1 MMLAVVGLSMP
12 ISGRTIM
19 VQENTPFAR
28 EALPQLKALR
38 EFALSLCKNQ
48 QRTDDLVQDTM
59 VKAFRHFDSYRQGTN
74 CRAWLFQICKHC
86 FINDCRRRRYEPIA
100 VDMEAA
106 LSSDGPEGEALRE
119 LRPVVADREAPNAL
133 SGLLSD
139 EVARALE
146 EIPLDYQTVL
156 ILSDIEG
163 YSYDEIAEFVRAPLG
178 TIRSRIHRGRRMLAQ
193 RLGEFAKREGY
204 LSRTLAAA

>member
-1 MMLAVVGLSMP
+1 MK
-12 ISGRTIM
+12 
-19 VQENTPFAR
+19 QEDTPFAR
-28 EALPQLKALR
+28 EALPQLRALR

-59 VKAFRHFDSYRQGTN
+59 MKAFRHFDSYKEGTN

-86 FINDCRRRRYEPIA
+86 FINDCRRRRYEPVA
-100 VDMEAA
+100 VDMDAA
-106 LSSDGPEGEALRE
+106 LSSDGPEREGLRE
-119 LRPVVADREAPNAL
+119 VRPIVADAEAPSAL
-133 SGLLSD
+133 ARLLCD

-163 YSYDEIAEFVRAPLG
+163 YSYEEIAEFIRAPLG
-178 TIRSRIHRGRRMLAQ
+178 TIRSRIHRGRKMLAE
-193 RLGEFAKREGY
+193 RLGEFARREGY
-204 LSRTLAAA
+204 ISRNLAAA

>member
-1 MMLAVVGLSMP
+1 MNMK
-12 ISGRTIM
+12 
-19 VQENTPFAR
+19 QEETAFAR

-38 EFALSLCKNQ
+38 EFALSLCNNE
-48 QRTDDLVQDTM
+48 QRSKDLVQDTM
-59 VKAFRHFDSYRQGTN
+59 VKAFRHFDSYKQGTN

-100 VDMEAA
+100 VDMDAA
-106 LSSDGPEGEALRE
+106 LSSDGQDDEVVRE
-119 LRPVVADREAPNAL
+119 LHPVVADAEAPPAL
-133 SGLLSD
+133 AGVLSD

-163 YSYDEIAEFVRAPLG
+163 YSYEEIAEFIRAPMG
-178 TIRSRIHRGRRMLAQ
+178 TIRSRIHRGRKMLAE
-193 RLGEFAKREGY
+193 RLGTFARREGY
-204 LSRTLAAA
+204 IARNLLAA

>member
-1 MMLAVVGLSMP
+1 MM
-12 ISGRTIM
+12 
-19 VQENTPFAR
+19 QEETPFAR

-59 VKAFRHFDSYRQGTN
+59 IKAFRHFDSYKEGTN

-86 FINDCRRRRYEPIA
+86 FINDCRRRKYEPIA
-100 VDMEAA
+100 VDMDAA
-106 LSSDGPEGEALRE
+106 LSSDDQDREVLRE
-119 LRPVVADREAPNAL
+119 LHPVVADTASPSSLAD
-133 SGLLSD
+133 LLGD
-139 EVARALE
+139 EVTQALE

-163 YSYDEIAEFVRAPLG
+163 YSYEEIAEFISAPLG
-178 TIRSRIHRGRRMLAQ
+178 TIRSRIHRGRTMLAD
-193 RLGEFAKREGY
+193 RLGVFARREG
-204 LSRTLAAA
+204 SIERPRVAA

>member
-1 MMLAVVGLSMP
+1 MM
-12 ISGRTIM
+12 
-19 VQENTPFAR
+19 QEETPFAR

-59 VKAFRHFDSYRQGTN
+59 IKAFRHFDSYKEGTN

-86 FINDCRRRRYEPIA
+86 FINDCRRRKYEPIA
-100 VDMEAA
+100 VDMDAA
-106 LSSDGPEGEALRE
+106 LSSDDQDSEVLRE
-119 LRPVVADREAPNAL
+119 LHPVVADTASASSL
-133 SGLLSD
+133 ADLLGD
-139 EVARALE
+139 EVTQALE

-163 YSYDEIAEFVRAPLG
+163 YSYEEIAEFISAPLG
-178 TIRSRIHRGRRMLAQ
+178 TIRSRIHRGRKMLAE
-193 RLGEFAKREGY
+193 RLGTFARREGY
-204 LSRTLAAA
+204 IERPRAAA